1 MHNNFRCCHGLIV
14 YCVEADNLG
23 IEIINEGDD
32 LHLGGLHVP
41 FGLLLA
47 MHPVVK
53 VKVAFGPDEHP
64 VDGKAT
70 PDAEG
75 DVAVCVL
82 LCEVNAAILG
92 VVLKVGAKGA
102 FCCCHDLVL
111 LAD

>member
-1 MHNNFRCCHGLIV
+1 MALIV
-14 YCVEADNLG
+14 YGRVPDQFSVEVGNK
-23 IEIINEGDD
+23 GDD
-32 LHLGGLHVP
+32 LHLGGFHVP

-47 MHPVVK
+47 MHPVVE
-53 VKVAFGPDEHP
+53 VEVAFGSDEHP

-75 DVAVCVL
+75 DVAVGVF
-82 LCEVNAAILG
+82 LCEVDAAILG

-102 FCCCHDLVL
+102 FCCCHGLIL